1 VIGTEALL
9 QQHHRFR
16 KTEPNARLEFEITGL
31 TLEAIDDNAFLPT
44 HGECPWL
51 APGDH
56 DPQEC
61 ATVMYASV
69 DFTVEALGPT
79 EGDGPTCNWVLGDE
93 CFFYEAGNVDLEG
106 WRGTW
111 GHDVWAPSN
120 AMDPVWREDDFV
132 WTPNVNTRASSR
144 WTLRRDSL
152 LAPLPSRG
160 RCARRARARPA
171 PCSLRPPSSAAP
183 SPSGGVGWSFAG
195 AVATRVHSPCG

>member
-79 EGDGPTCNWVLGDE
+79 EGDHLQLG
-93 CFFYEAGNVDLEG
+93 A
-106 WRGTW
+106 
-111 GHDVWAPSN
+111 
-120 AMDPVWREDDFV
+120 
-132 WTPNVNTRASSR
+132 
-144 WTLRRDSL
+144 RRRMFL
-152 LAPLPSRG
+152 LRG
-160 RCARRARARPA
+160 RKRRPRGVARDVGPRRVGTVQRDGPGVAR
-171 PCSLRPPSSAAP
+171 
-183 SPSGGVGWSFAG
+183 G
-195 AVATRVHSPCG
+195 